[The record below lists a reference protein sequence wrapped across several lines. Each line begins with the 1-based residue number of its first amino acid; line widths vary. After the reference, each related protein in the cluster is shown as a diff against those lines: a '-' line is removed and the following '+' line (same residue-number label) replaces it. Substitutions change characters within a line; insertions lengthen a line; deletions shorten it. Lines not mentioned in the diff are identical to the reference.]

1 MLAGRSAARNVVLTR
16 IFVAAVGCTAVMWG
30 LVTLPIFWRQST
42 LERTAQSI
50 TSGASYKVEA
60 LAGVVPLIQA
70 TEKTT
75 FCAPT
80 ALRSAAIIR
89 LRIAELGQ
97 SGDAKEKSD
106 TQINAAANSVRE
118 SLSCSPADSFLWLAL
133 YWLHSAQHGYRPED
147 LKYLRLSYQLGPNEG
162 WIAEKRNGVTF
173 AMLQQLPSDARA
185 QLPAPSSPYW
195 CDQRQCILSNF
206 SETAINEFVRLVSS
220 DLLGPAAEI
229 FTGPAWPERELILPH
244 LASISE
250 QDRRRFSDVLHG
262 RGYDVN
268 VPGIAPRSISEPPPG
283 GGALDRSI
291 DAILG
296 ALSRGPFTAASSRV
310 DGVAGSV
317 PSRPFTI
324 P

>member
-16 IFVAAVGCTAVMWG
+16 IFVAAVGCIAVMWG

-42 LERTAQSI
+42 LERTAQWI
-50 TSGASYKVEA
+50 IDGASYKVEA
-60 LAGVVPLIQA
+60 LAGVVPAIEA
-70 TEKTT
+70 TEKAT

-89 LRIAELGQ
+89 LHIAELGQ
-97 SGDAKEKSD
+97 SGNAKEKSD

-133 YWLHSAQHGYRPED
+133 YWLDNAQHGYRPDD

-162 WIAEKRNGVTF
+162 WIALKRNGVTF
-173 AMLQQLPSDARA
+173 AVLQQLPSGARTE
-185 QLPAPSSPYW
+185 LPVPSSPYW
-195 CDQRQCILSNF
+195 CDQRPCMLSDF
-206 SETAINEFVRLVSS
+206 SETAINEFVGLVSS
-220 DLLGPAAEI
+220 GLYDQAAEV
-229 FTGPAWPERELILPH
+229 FTGPAWPQRELILPR
-244 LASISE
+244 LAGISE

-262 RGYDVN
+262 RGYDVD
-268 VPGIAPRSISEPPPG
+268 VPGIAPRSIS
-283 GGALDRSI
+283 
-291 DAILG
+291 
-296 ALSRGPFTAASSRV
+296 GPAPTGSPRV

>member
-1 MLAGRSAARNVVLTR
+1 ML
-16 IFVAAVGCTAVMWG
+16 
-30 LVTLPIFWRQST
+30 Q
-42 LERTAQSI
+42 
-50 TSGASYKVEA
+50 
-60 LAGVVPLIQA
+60 
-70 TEKTT
+70 
-75 FCAPT
+75 
-80 ALRSAAIIR
+80 
-89 LRIAELGQ
+89 
-97 SGDAKEKSD
+97 
-106 TQINAAANSVRE
+106 
-118 SLSCSPADSFLWLAL
+118 
-133 YWLHSAQHGYRPED
+133 
-147 LKYLRLSYQLGPNEG
+147 
-162 WIAEKRNGVTF
+162 KRNGVTF

-244 LASISE
+244 LAGISE